1 MIHRQRRGWL
11 RLYCK
16 LDSATTISGMKTLTR
31 FALVFVFISLC
42 IAAKAQ
48 DGQQQFAS
56 LGDFK
61 LDNGDVIHDCRVGY
75 RTFGQLNADKSN
87 AILFP
92 TWFTGTTQQ
101 LADLFGPG
109 KLVDTSKYFVIALD
123 ALADG
128 VSTSPS
134 NSPSQPRMKFPQ
146 ISIRDMVRSQYQ
158 LATQVFHLNHVKA
171 VMGISMGGMQTFQW
185 MVSYPEFMDKA
196 IPMVGSPRLAPYDVV
211 LWTAENDAIRNDPA
225 WNQGNYT
232 ENPTRTQLAEFEALA
247 ITTPTK
253 YNHDNTREKTLD
265 SLAKAK
271 QEAAFDAND
280 HIRQSEAM
288 LALDVSGPF
297 GGSMER
303 AAQAVKAHVL
313 VIVNDTDHM
322 VTPRPALDFAK
333 LLHAQVLE
341 LNDECGHLLLECEGA
356 RVNAAVAEFLAR

>member
-1 MIHRQRRGWL
+1 MSTRSRNFIAIFFLAVCVAAAGQ
-11 RLYCK
+11 
-16 LDSATTISGMKTLTR
+16 SGE
-31 FALVFVFISLC
+31 
-42 IAAKAQ
+42 
-48 DGQQQFAS
+48 QQYGK

-61 LDNGDVIHDCRVGY
+61 LDNGELIRDCRIGY
-75 RTFGQLNADKSN
+75 RTFGALNADKSN

-109 KLVDTSKYFVIALD
+109 KLVDTSKYFVVALD

-134 NSPSQPRMKFPQ
+134 NSASQARMKFPQ
-146 ISIRDMVRSQYQ
+146 ISIADMVRSQYR
-158 LATQVFHLNHVKA
+158 LATQVLHLNHVKA

-185 MVSYPEFMDKA
+185 MVAYPDFMDKA
-196 IPMVGSPRLAPYDVV
+196 IPMVGSPHLAPYDIV

-225 WNQGNYT
+225 WNQGNYK

-247 ITTPTK
+247 ITTPAK
-253 YNHDNTREKTLD
+253 YNQDNTREKALEA
-265 SLAKAK
+265 LARAK
-271 QEAAFDAND
+271 QEPAFDAND

-297 GGSMER
+297 GHSMER
-303 AAQAVKAHVL
+303 AAAAVKAEVL

-322 VTPRPALDFAK
+322 VTPGPALAFAK

-341 LNDECGHLLLECEGA
+341 LNDQCGHLLLQCEGDKVVA
-356 RVNAAVAEFLAR
+356 TVAEFLAR